1 MFMRLHCDCICLK
14 TVESVAD
21 FNQFWQSFQGY
32 PTFASSVNIRYLNR
46 VKRDTFNTLMREEGE
61 IRKERQ
67 DQKEKRRQR
76 KALVLLDVSIF
87 AARCRP
93 WCIHCLPCPY
103 SWHQVTQPARC
114 SSKAAPGLHT
124 LPSTVTVSSTKTPG
138 PSALGFPVHGLP
150 WTGEK
155 LKHGKSG
162 SWKKTHLTFSCR
174 SWLLLA
180 LQQVVTALSWVFV
193 CNWASTSRSL
203 SSPQSCPKAINF
215 WE

>member
-87 AARCRP
+87 AA
-93 WCIHCLPCPY
+93 L
-103 SWHQVTQPARC
+103 S
-114 SSKAAPGLHT
+114 
-124 LPSTVTVSSTKTPG
+124 
-138 PSALGFPVHGLP
+138 
-150 WTGEK
+150 
-155 LKHGKSG
+155 
-162 SWKKTHLTFSCR
+162 
-174 SWLLLA
+174 LLLA
-180 LQQVVTALSWVFV
+180 SGNPACTLQLKS
-193 CNWASTSRSL
+193 STWTSHLAKHSY
-203 SSPQSCPKAINF
+203 SEQHKDTWTFCSGVPCAWTSMDWGETKAWKIRKLEENTF
-215 WE
+215 DFFM